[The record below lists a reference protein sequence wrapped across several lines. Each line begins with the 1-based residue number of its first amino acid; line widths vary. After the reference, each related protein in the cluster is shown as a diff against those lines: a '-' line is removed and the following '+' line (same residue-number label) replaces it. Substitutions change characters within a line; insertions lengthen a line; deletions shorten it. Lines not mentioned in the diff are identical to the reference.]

1 MPVVYF
7 PYCHCTNQFSCSVNA
22 SRTETLVDYSFGYL
36 DKENVIKWNSTNALT
51 YLGFADPVTNSTMFQ
66 INFPTRLAM
75 WLTKFQIK
83 FFSDS

>member
-7 PYCHCTNQFSCSVNA
+7 PYCHCINQFSRSVNV
-22 SRTETLVDYSFGYL
+22 SRTETLVDHSFGYL
-36 DKENVIKWNSTNALT
+36 DKENGIKWNSTNALT

-66 INFPTRLAM
+66 INFPTRLAI